1 MISGW
6 KRLGVQSRFMILA
19 ALGVAVILTTTL
31 SLIAWFEYAALESR
45 LRGLSENELG
55 SLDALVETAMR
66 APLVLLDDIGSER
79 DFPTNPIPDV
89 IFERHAQDLPTWATT
104 GLTRDPLVV
113 RYGAGVVARLFERAR
128 VIHVGAKGWS

>member
-1 MISGW
+1 
-6 KRLGVQSRFMILA
+6 
-19 ALGVAVILTTTL
+19 
-31 SLIAWFEYAALESR
+31 
-45 LRGLSENELG
+45 
-55 SLDALVETAMR
+55 MR

-104 GLTRDPLVV
+104 GLTRDPLVA

-128 VIHVGAKGWS
+128 VIHVGAKGWSEKSDSAKK